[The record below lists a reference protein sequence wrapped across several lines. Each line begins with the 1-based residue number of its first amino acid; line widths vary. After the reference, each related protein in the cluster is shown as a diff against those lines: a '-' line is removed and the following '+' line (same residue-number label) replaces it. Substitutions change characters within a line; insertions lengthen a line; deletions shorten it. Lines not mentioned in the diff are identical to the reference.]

1 MQTCDECG
9 KDIKLRNTGGA
20 RWRVACEC
28 PDLSTH
34 VPRTR
39 ATIIVP
45 SKHNN
50 IFEACKN
57 SIDKYAPKEKKILV
71 RDGNAIPSP
80 DQWITVQGPASPFVY
95 SRNINLGIKQST
107 GDVLLTNDDVRF
119 THPYTL
125 EIMQNVMEKNPD
137 VGILS
142 PLIIGDV
149 GEFFQSHATK
159 TLHYTQVRLCFVCV
173 LIKREVLDK
182 VGLLDERFTGYGYD
196 DCDYSRRVVEAG
208 WKLGVTAKAKVIH
221 GHGDNRRSASY
232 NRQEYGTINALD
244 EIAKQQYL
252 EKWGDLSLECK

>member
-1 MQTCDECG
+1 VTVCEECG
-9 KDIKLRNTGGA
+9 AQQALRNTSGA
-20 RWRVACEC
+20 VWKKSCLC
-28 PDLSTH
+28 PDLSIFK
-34 VPRTR
+34 PKEP

-45 SKHNN
+45 SKFND
-50 IFEACKN
+50 IFQPCKE
-57 SIDKYAPKEKKILV
+57 SINRFCPRQHKILV
-71 RDGNAIPSP
+71 RDGHDIAPP
-80 DQWITVQGPASPFVY
+80 DSWKTIQASGPFVY

-173 LIKREVLDK
+173 LIKKEVLDK

-208 WKLGVTAKAKVIH
+208 WKLGVTGKAKVVH
-221 GHGDNRRSASY
+221 GHGNDRRSASY